1 MTKKQSPLTLRIEE
15 KINKKAYALNCVPAN
30 SLSPALTMQ
39 KVN

>member
-1 MTKKQSPLTLRIEE
+1 MTKKTKSPQRE
-15 KINKKAYALNCVPAN
+15 NKQKAYALNCVPAN